1 MATVEVTE
9 QNFNDITRQGTVL
22 LDWWAAWCGPCRS
35 FAPIY
40 EEASGRHPDIVFG
53 KVDTEAQSNLAASF
67 GIQSIP
73 TIMVIRD
80 GVMLFS
86 QPGALPGAVLEELIT
101 KVREVDMD
109 EVRRHVEEAEEAEDA
124 KDAKDAKARG

>member
-9 QNFNDITRQGTVL
+9 QNFNQITKQGLVI
-22 LDWWAAWCGPCRS
+22 LDWWAEWCGPCRR
-35 FAPIY
+35 FGPIY
-40 EEASGRHPDIVFG
+40 EEASNRHPDVVFG
-53 KVDTEAQSNLAASF
+53 KIDTEAQANLAMSF

-73 TIMVIRD
+73 TIMAIRD

-86 QPGALPGAVLEELIT
+86 QPGSLPGNILDELIT

-109 EVRRHVEEAEEAEDA
+109 DVRARIADEVR
-124 KDAKDAKARG
+124 ARGSGQVAATKDD

>member
-9 QNFNDITRQGTVL
+9 RNFKHITGEGVVL
-22 LDWWAAWCGPCRS
+22 LDWWAEWCGPCRR
-35 FAPIY
+35 FAPVY
-40 EEASGRHPDIVFG
+40 EQASARHPDVVFG
-53 KVDTEAQSNLAASF
+53 KIDTEAEAHLAASF

-86 QPGALPGAVLEELIT
+86 QPGSLPGEALDELIA

-109 EVRRHVEEAEEAEDA
+109 EVRRHIEEAEEARAAGEARED
-124 KDAKDAKARG
+124 

>member
-9 QNFNDITRQGTVL
+9 QNFNQITRQGMVL
-22 LDWWAAWCGPCRS
+22 IDWWAEWCGPCRT

-40 EEASGRHPDIVFG
+40 EEASARHPDVVFG
-53 KVDTEAQSNLAASF
+53 KIDTESQSNLAASF

-73 TIMVIRD
+73 TVMMIRD

-86 QPGALPGAVLEELIT
+86 QPGALPGTLLDELIA

-109 EVRRHVEEAEEAEDA
+109 EVRRRIEEAESQAPA
-124 KDAKDAKARG
+124 KDEEPPS

>member
-9 QNFNDITRQGTVL
+9 SNFSEITRQGLVL
-22 LDWWAAWCGPCRS
+22 LDWWAEWCGPCRR

-40 EEASGRHPDIVFG
+40 EEASARHPDVVFG
-53 KVDTEAQSNLAASF
+53 KINTEAQQALAASF

-80 GVMLFS
+80 GVMLFA
-86 QPGALPGAVLEELIT
+86 QPGSLPGELLDELIT

-109 EVRRHVEEAEEAEDA
+109 EVRRQLAESEAEGSAAPDS
-124 KDAKDAKARG
+124 DPN